1 MPRTNFQELLDA
13 GVHFGHL
20 KRKWNPKMAPYIF
33 MERNGIHII
42 DLHKSIVKI
51 DEAANAAKQLAKA
64 GRKILFVATKKQAKD
79 IVAEAAEAVN
89 MPYVTERWP
98 GGMLTNFP
106 TIRKAVKKMNTI
118 DRMMSDGTFETLAKR
133 ERLQVTRQR
142 AKLEKNLGSI
152 ADLNRLPSAIFIV
165 DIQKEMNA
173 VKEATRL
180 NIPIIAMVDTCCD
193 PTPIDYVIP
202 SNDDAAKSIALIVG
216 IIKDAIQEGLE
227 ERKLEKDKEV
237 PFEQKDES
245 VEIVPAKRTRARR
258 QRPEE
263 AKSEEKAVPV
273 VDKKEEAID
282 EQTESVEEK
291 PAPAEEIKNE

>member
-1 MPRTNFQELLDA
+1 
-13 GVHFGHL
+13 
-20 KRKWNPKMAPYIF
+20 
-33 MERNGIHII
+33 
-42 DLHKSIVKI
+42 
-51 DEAANAAKQLAKA
+51 
-64 GRKILFVATKKQAKD
+64 
-79 IVAEAAEAVN
+79 
-89 MPYVTERWP
+89 
-98 GGMLTNFP
+98 
-106 TIRKAVKKMNTI
+106 
-118 DRMMSDGTFETLAKR
+118 
-133 ERLQVTRQR
+133 
-142 AKLEKNLGSI
+142 
-152 ADLNRLPSAIFIV
+152 
-165 DIQKEMNA
+165 MNA
-173 VKEATRL
+173 VRGHIEYPR
-180 NIPIIAMVDTCCD
+180 IAMVDTCCD